1 MGKAWYMALREYN
14 PNGKG
19 KVVPMEFTLMVYS
32 SYEKGMVLWKTIFR
46 SGTGHGR
53 WWKNT
58 S

>member
-32 SYEKGMVLWKTIFR
+32 SYEKGMVL
-46 SGTGHGR
+46 
-53 WWKNT
+53 
-58 S
+58 